1 MNINMVVKDSAYE
14 LLGCSL
20 LLQPWALDPGRVKG
34 RAFQQL
40 ASQLLDFSILHGCLG
55 VPKKR
60 AFLVMNLSDFAAR
73 RPGALLGSSGAS
85 RHWLPQAPAT
95 TLKLLNI

>member
-1 MNINMVVKDSAYE
+1 MININTIVMNIAYD
-14 LLGCSL
+14 LLGCSF
-20 LLQPWALDPGRVKG
+20 LLQPWALDHGRVKDRG
-34 RAFQQL
+34 FQQL

-55 VPKKR
+55 ALKKR
-60 AFLVMNLSDFAAR
+60 AFLVMNLSDFAPR

-95 TLKLLNI
+95 TLKW